1 MYTIDDN
8 EHNMNHVDDVVRYTK
23 EILNK
28 INLKVNNDVC
38 IIGAYW
44 HDVGRTKLDVGHE
57 KLSAE
62 MLKEQM
68 TKMNYNQ
75 EFITSC
81 YEAIENHKW
90 SMFPKTIEG
99 LILKDADKL
108 AYLGKGRWASCLDNK
123 QRLDS
128 LIDLLPKL
136 KNEILFFEESKRI
149 YDREIIDVVKL
160 LYEKYYDN

>member
-1 MYTIDDN
+1 MIETEKKYEDLIEKAKKIMYTIDDN

-75 EFITSC
+75 
-81 YEAIENHKW
+81 
-90 SMFPKTIEG
+90 
-99 LILKDADKL
+99 
-108 AYLGKGRWASCLDNK
+108 
-123 QRLDS
+123 
-128 LIDLLPKL
+128 
-136 KNEILFFEESKRI
+136 
-149 YDREIIDVVKL
+149 
-160 LYEKYYDN
+160 